1 VRGSCHRG
9 LCQILGQLAL
19 VLPPHVISMCCATS
33 DDRGSAAKPHCCR
46 LMVPHDCTFDGAT
59 PLQIDG
65 VAPLQTVGTIAEN

>member
-1 VRGSCHRG
+1 
-9 LCQILGQLAL
+9 
-19 VLPPHVISMCCATS
+19 MCCATS